1 MRIVGIKGSITTKPL
16 SIRLTPAKRRG
27 FFLAQI
33 VIKMVAFCS

>member
-1 MRIVGIKGSITTKPL
+1 MKIAGITGSITTKPL

-33 VIKMVAFCS
+33 VIKMVAF